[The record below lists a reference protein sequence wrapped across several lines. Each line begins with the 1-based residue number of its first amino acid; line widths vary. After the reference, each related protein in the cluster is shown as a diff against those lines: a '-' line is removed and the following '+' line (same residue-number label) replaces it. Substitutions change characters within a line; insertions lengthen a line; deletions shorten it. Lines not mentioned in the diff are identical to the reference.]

1 MDHSNLY
8 NLKIYRA
15 LNFCSSAHAE
25 LGQYIFAD
33 AGLFIACVG
42 RFYGHAKMKL
52 ILNILNS
59 FYFKILYFHDI
70 NDLLCTNTFL
80 IVLFKFNLLK

>member
-15 LNFCSSAHAE
+15 LNFCNSA
-25 LGQYIFAD
+25 QYIFAD
-33 AGLFIACVG
+33 ADLFIACVG
-42 RFYGHAKMKL
+42 RYYGHALMKF
-52 ILNILNS
+52 ILDILNS
-59 FYFKILYFHDI
+59 FYFKILYYHDI
-70 NDLLCTNTFL
+70 NDLCTYTFL